1 MNKISVLINK
11 IEKLENE
18 LATEEKNI
26 LEFATLKLKSKLAES
41 DAETLTLQK
50 KIIDKQENDFQ
61 SLGLT
66 RQSAIKKLDALLE
79 ELIGKKFTLFD
90 SEHWLLFSS
99 LSISDNVPSKILE
112 IGTANGITA
121 AILAS
126 LFPDAEIVTIDLPQE
141 NEKFRLSY
149 NREESFNQYADSR
162 DTLIANFKNVSFVTT
177 NSVNLNNWSEKS
189 FDLIWV
195 DGAHGYLV
203 LPLDLYNSCRLIKKD
218 GVVVVDDVFI
228 NLRKQDEMYRSTAAI
243 ETLKLFQE
251 TGLIG
256 NYKLIRKRLALK
268 HNFKNLN
275 EKFLG
280 VIKF

>member
-1 MNKISVLINK
+1 MEKISSLVDK
-11 IEKLENE
+11 IEKLERE
-18 LATEEKNI
+18 LESEEKDI

-41 DAETLTLQK
+41 DEETLTLQR

-61 SLGLT
+61 SLGLI
-66 RQSAIKKLDALLE
+66 RQSSIKKLDAILE
-79 ELIGKKFTLFD
+79 ELIGKKFTLSD

-99 LSISDNVPSKILE
+99 LSNSENVPSKILE

-126 LFPDAEIVTIDLPQE
+126 LFPLSEIVTIDLPQE
-141 NEKFRLSY
+141 NAKFRLTYNRAESY
-149 NREESFNQYADSR
+149 NHYADMR
-162 DTLIANFKNVSFVTT
+162 DTLIGNFDNISFVTT

-195 DGAHGYLV
+195 DGAHGYPV
-203 LPLDLYNSCRLIKKD
+203 LPLDLYNSCRLLKKN
-218 GVVVVDDVFI
+218 GVIVVDDVFI
-228 NLRKQDEMYRSTAAI
+228 SLRKSDEMYRSTAAI
-243 ETLKLFQE
+243 QTLKLFQE
-251 TGLIG
+251 TGLIS

-280 VIKF
+280 VINL

>member
-79 ELIGKKFTLFD
+79 ELIGKKFTLSD

-99 LSISDNVPSKILE
+99 LSNSDNVPSKILE

-162 DTLIANFKNVSFVTT
+162 DTLIANFNNVSFVTT

-195 DGAHGYLV
+195 DGAHGYPV
-203 LPLDLYNSCRLIKKD
+203 LPLDLYNSCRLIKKN

-228 NLRKQDEMYRSTAAI
+228 NLRKQDEMYRSTAAVQ
-243 ETLKLFQE
+243 TLKLFKE
-251 TGLIG
+251 TGLIRD
-256 NYKLIRKRLALK
+256 YKLIRKRLALK
-268 HNFKNLN
+268 YNFKNLN

-280 VIKF
+280 VVKF

>member
-79 ELIGKKFTLFD
+79 ELIGKKFTLSD

-99 LSISDNVPSKILE
+99 LSNSDNVPSKILE

-126 LFPDAEIVTIDLPQE
+126 LFPNAEIVTIDLPQE

-162 DTLIANFKNVSFVTT
+162 DTLIANFNNVSFVTT

-195 DGAHGYLV
+195 DGAHGYPV
-203 LPLDLYNSCRLIKKD
+203 LPLDLYNSCRLIKKN

-228 NLRKQDEMYRSTAAI
+228 NLRKQDEMYRSTAAVQ
-243 ETLKLFQE
+243 TLKLFKE
-251 TGLIG
+251 TGLIRD
-256 NYKLIRKRLALK
+256 YKLIRKRLALK
-268 HNFKNLN
+268 YNFKNLN